1 MSVNAE
7 SKDPIDFILWVTLI
21 TSAFSF
27 SVCLVC
33 GCMGFA
39 VAKQR
44 RKIKC
49 PMCRLWTTVKRWQN
63 GEHREFCAKRNE
75 YFLKQLPEPFDVRC
89 PACLRY
95 MKLMPKVSFKKFVKI
110 QQPQANLGLTK
121 SNSRFLF
128 FQLSDFIEIF
138 RFQMFEF
145 SRQK

>member
-1 MSVNAE
+1 MSANAE

-33 GCMGFA
+33 GCLGFA

-110 QQPQANLGLTK
+110 QQSQANLCLTK
-121 SNSRFLF
+121 SNSRL
-128 FQLSDFIEIF
+128 FQLSDFIGIIC
-138 RFQMFEF
+138 FQLFEF
-145 SRQK
+145 SRHK

>member
-1 MSVNAE
+1 MSANAE

-95 MKLMPKVSFKKFVKI
+95 MKLMPKVSYKKFVKI
-110 QQPQANLGLTK
+110 QQLLVANQIHEFFLTL
-121 SNSRFLF
+121 RFY
-128 FQLSDFIEIF
+128 
-138 RFQMFEF
+138 
-145 SRQK
+145 

>member
-1 MSVNAE
+1 MSANAE

-95 MKLMPKVSFKKFVKI
+95 MKLMPKVSSKKFVKI
-110 QQPQANLGLTK
+110 QQLLVANQIHE
-121 SNSRFLF
+121 F
-128 FQLSDFIEIF
+128 F
-138 RFQMFEF
+138 
-145 SRQK
+145 